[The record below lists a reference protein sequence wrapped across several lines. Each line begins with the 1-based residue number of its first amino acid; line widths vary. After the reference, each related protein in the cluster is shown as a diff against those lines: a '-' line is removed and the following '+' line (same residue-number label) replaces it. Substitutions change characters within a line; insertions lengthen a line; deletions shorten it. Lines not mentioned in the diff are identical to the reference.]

1 MLVAAARKWIIAT
14 MKSTAALMIII
25 TSISTLLN
33 SLEIS
38 SISRVLETLKLSL
51 DLSSCLF
58 LFGSVMPYLIFDFVK
73 CRFMG
78 SHSQCV

>member
-1 MLVAAARKWIIAT
+1 

-58 LFGSVMPYLIFDFVK
+58 LFGSVMPYLIFDFVEY
-73 CRFMG
+73 RFMG